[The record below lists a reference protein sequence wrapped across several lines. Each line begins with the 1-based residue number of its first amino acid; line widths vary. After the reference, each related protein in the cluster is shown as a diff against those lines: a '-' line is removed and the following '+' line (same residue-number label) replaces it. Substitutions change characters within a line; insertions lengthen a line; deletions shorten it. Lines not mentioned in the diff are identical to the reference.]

1 MVIADIRQKIARCK
15 KGTLFFL
22 TSFPGYDQEYVRKVL
37 AGLVNDGTLVRL
49 SNGVFLKP
57 VLTRFGVL
65 YPDPG
70 VVVKAIVKRD
80 HAEVLPNGFVAL
92 NQLGLS
98 TQVPVS
104 YMYLTSGAT
113 RVVHLG
119 ERDVMLKH
127 ASPRN
132 FAFRD
137 EFMGVLYQALKCHGE
152 QDFTEEERM
161 KIARLVKDHAKE
173 ESFVHDLGLMSGWM
187 KRLIKEVTV

>member
-1 MVIADIRQKIARCK
+1 MVVDEIKQKIARSK

-22 TSFPGYDQEYVRKVL
+22 NSFPEFDGEYVRKVL
-37 AGLVNDGTLVRL
+37 AMLVNEGVLVRL

-57 VLTRFGVL
+57 VQTRFGIL
-65 YPDPG
+65 YPDPSM
-70 VVVKAIVKRD
+70 VVKAIAKRD
-80 HAEVLPNGFVAL
+80 QAEVIPNGFVAL

-119 ERDVMLKH
+119 ERDVLLKH

-152 QDFTEEERM
+152 KDFSDDERM
-161 KIARLVKDHAKE
+161 QIAKLVRENARQE
-173 ESFVHDLGLMSGWM
+173 MFEHDLALMSGWM
-187 KRLIKEVTV
+187 KKLIKEVLV